1 LSETFIQ
8 HVPTPLHGIQNNQ
21 LAGIRFM
28 IIGKIWRSFKAQ
40 LNKLANYFWT
50 VDPIA
55 QMQYE
60 YDQAI
65 EQLKGGKEG
74 LAQYRALVERV
85 ARQVQ
90 GDKKHVAQLESKVK
104 AYLQA
109 GDRETASKFALE
121 LQKAKAEMA
130 ENVGQLEM
138 HETAYNNNITKIKRA
153 TGKVAEIKEKIQKYD
168 AEIKMS
174 RAEAELA
181 DLAGTFNFDV
191 TTDLGQIESILQQEI
206 DTNRGKARVSADLSE
221 EGFEEIEREAAV
233 ESAMADDALKQFEM
247 EMGMITPQTA
257 NVSEATK
264 DLGQRQ
270 AETN

>member
-1 LSETFIQ
+1 
-8 HVPTPLHGIQNNQ
+8 
-21 LAGIRFM
+21 M

-40 LNKLANYFWT
+40 LNKLANFFWT
-50 VDPIA
+50 ADPIA

-85 ARQVQ
+85 ARQVD

-109 GDRETASKFALE
+109 GDRDTASKFALE
-121 LQKAKAEMA
+121 LQKAKNEMA
-130 ENVGQLEM
+130 ENVTQLEM
-138 HETAYNNNITKIKRA
+138 HEKAYENNITKIKRA
-153 TGKVAEIKEKIQKYD
+153 TKKVGEIKDKIKKYD

-181 DLAGTFNFDV
+181 DLAATFDFDV
-191 TTDLGQIESILQQEI
+191 TTDLGQIESILQDEI
-206 DTNRGKARVSADLSE
+206 DTNRAKARVTADLSE
-221 EGFEEIEREAAV
+221 EGLEEIEREAAV
-233 ESAMADDALKQFEM
+233 EQTMANDALKQFEM
-247 EMGMITPQTA
+247 DMGMITPQTA
-257 NVSEATK
+257 NVSEEEK
-264 DLGQRQ
+264 SLRQRQ
-270 AETN
+270 TETN

>member
-1 LSETFIQ
+1 
-8 HVPTPLHGIQNNQ
+8 
-21 LAGIRFM
+21 M

-270 AETN
+270 TETN